1 MAYVSVTNV
10 SYNLDPN
17 GCPATENLSFEITLE
32 VNHELEQDLE
42 WKLVFVGSARTNE
55 HDQVLDSIDIGPLSP
70 STVKFIFDAPAPN
83 LQLVPAEDRF
93 EVAVIYFSVSYREQ
107 EFVRI
112 GYYMRHE
119 YDCEELVENPP
130 DELDIRRVKRTL
142 DMANPHLTRYP
153 IMWDNVQNFNTAT
166 LSDVSAVPV
175 ASQ

>member
-10 SYNLDPN
+10 TYNQDPT

-32 VNHELEQDLE
+32 VNRELEKDLE
-42 WKLVFVGSARTNE
+42 WQLVYVGSSRTKE

-70 STVKFIFDAPAPN
+70 STVRFIFDAPAPN
-83 LQLVPAEDRF
+83 LQLVPKEDLF
-93 EVAVIYFSVSYREQ
+93 EVSIVYFSVSYREQ

-119 YDCEELVENPP
+119 YDCEELIENPP

-153 IMWDNVQNFNTAT
+153 IMWDDMPNCNTAT
-166 LSDVSAVPV
+166 LSEVAVPV
-175 ASQ
+175 ASS